1 MFYRAREYTPLDTL
15 YSFFFWCLRRHR
27 DNSFFVRRNTASNFT
42 HANER
47 LKGREKKLVV
57 VGGDSQ
63 ATDQTQTSTQILRL
77 MCHQIK
83 LSNSNLTP
91 TLLPSNGTT
100 SSIEFPLLRFV
111 SNIYGLFFVKF
122 LPSTNSEREIIFQMN
137 RRNEQKCK
145 KKNERKE
152 EKKSREEN
160 AATQFVLQ
168 VIDRIAFGK
177 IEPRNKSKIIHL
189 LH

>member
-1 MFYRAREYTPLDTL
+1 MRLMLPKNNVLSRARIHSTRHSLFF
-15 YSFFFWCLRRHR
+15 FFFWCLRRHR

-91 TLLPSNGTT
+91 TLLPSNETT

-111 SNIYGLFFVKF
+111 LNIYGLFFVKF

-145 KKNERKE
+145 KKKTR
-152 EKKSREEN
+152 EKKK
-160 AATQFVLQ
+160 
-168 VIDRIAFGK
+168 K
-177 IEPRNKSKIIHL
+177 ITRRKCGDAIRLASD
-189 LH
+189 